1 MGSEGKQGI
10 RREVLVNPFRGTE
23 TSVDLKS
30 SQSPISMNAP
40 YLRVSRKR
48 KPRSQISLPRTQ
60 TYFIHLFIQHVTS
73 IEHHQYMRHGVK
85 GWVCSGTVGTV
96 PALMKFLAEEMDQK
110 AKNK

>member
-10 RREVLVNPFRGTE
+10 RREVLVSPFRGTE
-23 TSVDLKS
+23 TRVDLKR

-40 YLRVSRKR
+40 YLIVSRKR

-60 TYFIHLFIQHVTS
+60 TYVIHLFIQHTTS
-73 IEHHQYMRHGVK
+73 IEHHQYVRHGVK
-85 GWVCSGTVGTV
+85 GWVCSGTVETV

-110 AKNK
+110 AKNE